1 MEPASFL
8 PLKRTTASVGGH
20 WAQMQVAEDAED
32 VRRARGVPLPMS
44 AVASTAAGGAV
55 ASCVDARRAR
65 GAAGEV
71 AAVVVSRTHEMLS
84 VSRAHTHRV
93 ADDCA
98 SASVHRRAKDDGTC
112 YVLPWPDTATVNLKV
127 PAAPRSV

>member
-44 AVASTAAGGAV
+44 AVASTAARAV

-84 VSRAHTHRV
+84 MSRAHTHRV

-98 SASVHRRAKDDGTC
+98 SASVHRRAKDDGTR

>member
-44 AVASTAAGGAV
+44 AVASTAARAV
-55 ASCVDARRAR
+55 AFASTPVAR
-65 GAAGEV
+65 V
-71 AAVVVSRTHEMLS
+71 
-84 VSRAHTHRV
+84 
-93 ADDCA
+93 
-98 SASVHRRAKDDGTC
+98 
-112 YVLPWPDTATVNLKV
+112 VLPETSLLW
-127 PAAPRSV
+127 

>member
-32 VRRARGVPLPMS
+32 VRLARGVPLPMS
-44 AVASTAAGGAV
+44 AVASTAARAV

-71 AAVVVSRTHEMLS
+71 AAVVVSRTREMLS
-84 VSRAHTHRV
+84 VSRAHTH
-93 ADDCA
+93 CA
-98 SASVHRRAKDDGTC
+98 SASIHRRAKDDDTR